1 MSSPEAPEDNPPLL
15 VVDDREAVA
24 ANIRKANP
32 DDVRLQAADGEVW
45 ANRSFLSACSEYL
58 AAMLDVTKFKEGQAG
73 VGDFKLYSKEV
84 VGLVINYFYT
94 GQISDEVKCL
104 KFEML
109 FDEN

>member
-1 MSSPEAPEDNPPLL
+1 MSSPEATAEMDNPSHL

-45 ANRSFLSACSEYL
+45 ANRSFLSASSEYL
-58 AAMLDVTKFKEGQAG
+58 SAMLDETKFREGQAG

-84 VGLVINYFYT
+84 VGLVINYLYT
-94 GQISDEVKCL
+94 GRISCKVKYA
-104 KFEML
+104 
-109 FDEN
+109 

>member
-24 ANIRKANP
+24 ANIRKALP
-32 DDVRLQAADGEVW
+32 DDVRLQAADGEVR
-45 ANRSFLSACSEYL
+45 ANRSFLSASSEYL
-58 AAMLDVTKFKEGQAG
+58 AAMLDETKFKEGQAG

-94 GQISDEVKCL
+94 GRISCKVKYVC
-104 KFEML
+104 F
-109 FDEN
+109 NI